1 MSGGI
6 QIIRM
11 IIEDVSRGILHK
23 ADNQKPVK
31 GYRKSTTFKGRGGA
45 WFMIGISVFCI
56 TLMVWGL
63 AAGAADDIEGDSWW
77 GYALIIALIAFM
89 GFLLRYSISMLKAK
103 IIVEPKMLVLDGAN
117 EVLPG
122 HGFKHWL
129 RKEFISLVPS
139 DLIVELPWADIHCIV
154 IKTQRFQLPAG
165 MIVETKSHERFTMNI
180 WYFDTRVAKEI
191 YKYYPKPTNRWTTRR

>member
-1 MSGGI
+1 M
-6 QIIRM
+6 M
-11 IIEDVSRGILHK
+11 IESVFGAILHK

-63 AAGAADDIEGDSWW
+63 AAGDIEGDSWW
-77 GYALIIALIAFM
+77 GYALIIALIVFM
-89 GFLLRYSISMLKAK
+89 GFQLRYSISMLKAK
-103 IIVEPKMLVLDGAN
+103 IIVGPEMLVLDRAN
-117 EVLPG
+117 EVLSG

-139 DLIVELPWADIHCIV
+139 DLVVELPWADIHCIV
-154 IKTQRFQLPAG
+154 IMTGRFLQLPAG
-165 MIVETKSHERFTMNI
+165 MIVETKSHERFSMNI
-180 WYFDTRVAKEI
+180 SYFDMDVVKKI
-191 YKYYPKPTNRWTTRR
+191 KKYYPKTL